1 MDDLRVAIIGYGLAG
16 SVFHAP
22 LIDSTSGLAVT
33 SVVTGNPQRAESA
46 RRAHPAA
53 QVLPN
58 VEELWARVPEHDVVV
73 VAAANNAHVPL
84 AAQALESGL
93 AVIVDKPMAPSPEAA
108 LSLIERAEEGDLML
122 TPFHNRRWDSDQ
134 LTLRRLLGEGE
145 LGEVFRYESRFER
158 WAPELGDKPWRD
170 RASAAEG
177 GGVLL
182 DLGTH
187 LVDQALALFGP
198 VDRVHAEIAARR
210 VPEADDDAFL
220 DLAHRSG
227 VRSHIAVSALT
238 GAPGPRLRL
247 LGTHGAYVVR
257 DLDGQEDALR
267 AGARPADAKWGVEP
281 PERWGELAR
290 GAERTPVPSEPGNW
304 PAFFEGVVAALR
316 DGAPPPVD
324 PRDAVAVLEVLAA
337 ARRSSEEGVVISL

>member
-33 SVVTGNPQRAESA
+33 SVVTGNPERAESA

-58 VEELWARVPEHDVVV
+58 VEELWARAPEHDLVV

-108 LSLIERAEEGDLML
+108 LSLIKRAEERDLML

-158 WAPELGDKPWRD
+158 WVPELGNKPWRD
-170 RASAAEG
+170 RAPAAEG
-177 GGVLL
+177 GGILL

-187 LVDQALALFGP
+187 LVDQALVLFGP
-198 VDRVHAEIAARR
+198 VERVYAEVAARR
-210 VPEADDDAFL
+210 DPVADDDAFL
-220 DLAHRSG
+220 DLTHRSG
-227 VRSHIAVSALT
+227 VRSHLIVSALT
-238 GAPGPRLRL
+238 GAPGPRLTV
-247 LGTHGAYVVR
+247 LGTGGAYVVAE
-257 DLDGQEDALR
+257 LDGQEDRLR
-267 AGARPADAKWGVEP
+267 AGERPGKGEWGTEP
-281 PERWGELAR
+281 LERWGVLAR
-290 GAERTPVPSEPGNW
+290 GEERAPVPSEPGNW
-304 PAFFEGVVAALR
+304 PAFYAGVVSALR

-324 PRDAVAVLEVLAA
+324 PRDAVAVLEVLAV
-337 ARRSSEEGVVISL
+337 ARGSSEEGVAINL